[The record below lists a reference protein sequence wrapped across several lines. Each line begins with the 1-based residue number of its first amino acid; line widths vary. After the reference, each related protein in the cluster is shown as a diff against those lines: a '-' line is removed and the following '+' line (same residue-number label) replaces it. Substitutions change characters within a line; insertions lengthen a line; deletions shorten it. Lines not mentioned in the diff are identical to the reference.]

1 MQVLYCLMRDWRSA
15 LQSAV
20 AMPPSGP
27 LAGYLLP
34 PLRCP
39 RAAARVRHALPALLV
54 CPRSGAADCRG
65 NLTRADDRCAAVK
78 DISNNE
84 LRDDTTDALIK
95 VVDELGKRAATVVD
109 AVIGELAAGETHPP
123 PARL

>member
-1 MQVLYCLMRDWRSA
+1 
-15 LQSAV
+15 
-20 AMPPSGP
+20 
-27 LAGYLLP
+27 
-34 PLRCP
+34 
-39 RAAARVRHALPALLV
+39 
-54 CPRSGAADCRG
+54 
-65 NLTRADDRCAAVK
+65 VK

-95 VVDELGKRAATVVD
+95 VVGELGKRAAAVVD

>member
-1 MQVLYCLMRDWRSA
+1 MR
-15 LQSAV
+15 
-20 AMPPSGP
+20 
-27 LAGYLLP
+27 
-34 PLRCP
+34 
-39 RAAARVRHALPALLV
+39 LPACDTPFPL

-95 VVDELGKRAATVVD
+95 VVDELGKRAAAVVD